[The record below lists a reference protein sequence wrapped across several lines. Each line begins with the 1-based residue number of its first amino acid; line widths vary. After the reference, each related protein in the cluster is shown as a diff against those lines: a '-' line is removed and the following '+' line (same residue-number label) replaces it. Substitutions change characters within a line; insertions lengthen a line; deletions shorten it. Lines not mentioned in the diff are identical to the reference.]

1 MIRWFCLFIGLQ
13 ALRLYAQPLQC
24 GADRIDEWAGSL
36 KGKRLALAV
45 NQTAMSKGVH
55 LLDALLERGIRPVM
69 VFAPEHGFR
78 GEQDAGEHVN
88 DTTDAKT
95 GIRLRSLYGA
105 GKKPKA
111 GELDSVDVII
121 YDIQDVG
128 ARFYTYLSTLY
139 YLMDACYLAGKE
151 IWVLDRPNPN
161 GNRIDGPVLEPAF
174 KSFVGVVP
182 IPVLHGLSAGEFAQ
196 MVNGEGWLES
206 RGRCRL
212 RIINCTGWK
221 HADPWT
227 LKVNPSP
234 NLPNAQA
241 ICLYP
246 SLCFFEGTR
255 ISVGR
260 GTAMPFQTYGHPDFP
275 AAEAAFTF
283 KPMRTAGNKAPLLEG
298 AVCHGFDLRKKACS
312 ANLDLQFLLTAWK
325 LTPDKENFFLPNGFF
340 DKLAG
345 TDALRLQIT
354 EEASSAFIRESWKEG
369 LETYQKIRNKY
380 LLYP

>member
-1 MIRWFCLFIGLQ
+1 MIRWLCLLLWLR
-13 ALRLYAQPLQC
+13 ALSSAAQPVLC
-24 GADRIDEWAGSL
+24 GADRLDEWAGSL

-45 NQTAMSKGVH
+45 NQTALSNGKH
-55 LLDALLERGIRPVM
+55 LLDALLEKGIRPVM

-88 DTTDAKT
+88 DTTDSKT

-111 GELDSVDVII
+111 GELDSVDVVI

-139 YLMDACYLAGKE
+139 YLMDACYLSGKE

-161 GNRIDGPVLEPAF
+161 GSRVDGPVLETAF

-182 IPVLHGLSAGEFAQ
+182 IPVLHGLTAGEFAG

-206 RGRCRL
+206 RGRSRL
-212 RIINCTGWK
+212 KVIECSGWK
-221 HADPWT
+221 HADPWP

-260 GTAMPFQTYGHPDFP
+260 GTAMPFQVYGHPAFP
-275 AAEAAFTF
+275 ASKAPFSF
-283 KPMRTAGNKAPLLEG
+283 KPLRTAGNKNPLLEG
-298 AVCHGFDLRKKACS
+298 ELCHGFDLQKKSCRPG
-312 ANLDLQFLLTAWK
+312 LDLQYLLSAWK
-325 LTPDKENFFLPNGFF
+325 LTPDQENFFLPNGFF

-345 TDALRLQIT
+345 TDALRLQIR
-354 EEASSAFIRESWKEG
+354 EEASSVFIRESWKAG